1 MLADDRSKGA
11 EVDATV
17 MISFLSG
24 RVVAQCLGT
33 GEAKRRQIWG
43 KSIKSFVG
51 GCEKIKSLVSFH
63 LFRV

>member
-1 MLADDRSKGA
+1 MVKDLLADDRNKGA

-24 RVVAQCLGT
+24 RVLTQCLGT

-43 KSIKSFVG
+43 K
-51 GCEKIKSLVSFH
+51 
-63 LFRV
+63 